1 MEFRDYQINIIDKA
15 CEVLKVN
22 RFVYLAMEVRTGKT
36 LTSLGIA
43 DKLKLKNVLFVT
55 KKKAISSIESD
66 AEKLNA
72 DFFLH
77 TINYESLH
85 KIPSDVKWDLVVL
98 DEAHSMGAFPKPSKR
113 AKDVR
118 AIIIKNNPNVIL
130 LSGTPTPESYSQMY
144 HQVYALPNNPFR
156 EYVSFYKFSYKFV
169 TITEKI
175 INSLRIRD
183 YSKGLPS
190 IMEAMKPYVISFS
203 QKEAGF
209 KVRTKENVLRV
220 NMKDSTYSLAKRL
233 QKNLVVEG
241 KDEVILADTP
251 VKLMMK
257 LHQIYSGTVKFEGG
271 NSIVL
276 DYSKAEFIRERFRK
290 MKVGIF
296 YKFKEE
302 LNALK
307 HVYGDDLTTELSVF
321 EDTDKSIALQIV
333 SGREGISL
341 RQAKC
346 LVYYNIDFSATSY
359 WQSKDRMTTKERLE
373 NDVYWVFANKG
384 IEDKIY
390 RAVTKKKDYTLSH
403 FKKDL
408 LTL

>member
-113 AKDVR
+113 ARDVR

-203 QKEAGF
+203 QKDAGF

-390 RAVTKKKDYTLSH
+390 KAVTKKKDYTLSH